1 MASNLFKSI
10 GDELADF
17 VDWVRDVLED
27 EAIRKS
33 IAEDLGLEPGQ
44 SIQKPPDQQLTS
56 VDTYRSKANPDKEA
70 FVALLNEVR
79 ACYENVR
86 TAISGF
92 GTTDVTR
99 INSIVY
105 LMFDMLALNYVRLHF
120 PRAYAIIQALSA
132 ITEDYSALE
141 DRPYVMDRIFAPIA
155 KAEEFILSPIGY
167 TFLALA
173 QGIESE
179 ERARKVSDH
188 IFPQIAAFA
197 LLAKSLSK
205 MSDSLEVLEE
215 FGTKEVIYGWDSLQK
230 PIKPGE
236 VISTNG
242 NNGTK
247 KADKISERMLSIA
260 YPFSQEPTE
269 TVDLAESLGL
279 TMAIVP
285 KTHSNKPGLQI
296 GLSGNGQFDLPLS
309 ERWKVALQASA
320 SPAASMLLKF
330 EGGIPGFEAHGP
342 SDAPLN
348 VALVSIPDESD
359 VTFAL
364 PNPDETRIEIGQ
376 LAFSFSF
383 DGTNGGIKAQAL
395 RCALVIAAK
404 DQDGFLS
411 KLLPQEG
418 LRVPFSFGIGFSPER
433 RFFTEG
439 KINWPAALSGLPSMP
454 LASSHTPDSELDT
467 ISIVDSSSKA
477 IVARTA
483 ATNGNGSQPIPIL
496 SGTSKPELGLQTIIP
511 IGKKLLAVQLDQLLL
526 SLSPSKEPK
535 KPGVKAEASLSLAVK
550 LGPVTATVDR
560 IGFEFAMSFPESG
573 GNLGFADLS
582 LGFKAPSGV
591 GIKIDSP
598 YVSGGGFLFLDQPK
612 GQYAGVVQL
621 TIQNRLTLTGI
632 GVLLTRLPNGE
643 KGFSFVV
650 IITAQGFRP
659 IPLGLG
665 FTLTGI
671 GGLLAINRTCN
682 EEFLREGIK
691 NKTLDDLLFPKDPIR
706 NAVQIFG
713 TLNKA
718 FPPQPGSYLFGPVLQ
733 ISWRSII
740 KMDLGLILELG
751 NRKRLVILGR
761 VSAIMP
767 SEKQP
772 LIKLQMNA
780 LGVIN
785 FDQGSVSL
793 DAVLYDSRL
802 MGKFP
807 ITGSMAMRLRWGSSP
822 QFLLSVGGFHPAF
835 KPPANFPT
843 LERLA
848 ITFSNSSNYRLRAE
862 SYFAITSNTLQFGS
876 KMELFVKLGSFS
888 VEGMLGHDVLIQFS
902 PFSFIAEFVASVQIK
917 RGSTNLFKLKLQ
929 GELTGPRPLHIK
941 GKITFEIL
949 WFDISISI
957 DKTLISGERPPA
969 LAPVAVMPQL
979 AAALRDSR
987 NWTGQLPDGDRRMVT
1002 LRESASPDQVALHP
1016 IGRLSVKQDVVP
1028 LDLEISRFGNTT
1040 PADARLFKIGEITVN
1055 NNNVPFDR
1063 VKDFF
1068 APSQFL
1074 ELSDDEKLAAPSF
1087 EPMVAGISIGA
1098 DSFIFTS
1105 SNDDLLEDDNL
1116 AFETL
1121 VIDRENNLPR
1131 TADPVPVVPED
1142 LDRQVLLGAAAR
1154 SDIRRAGIERYR
1166 PAGPKNSVAAR
1177 GWSIVSTA
1185 DGTASAAPGVEAGQ
1199 VGSYSETF
1207 QALRKLKQQNPN
1219 AAKSLM
1225 LVRVNNE

>member
-17 VDWVRDVLED
+17 VDWVRDVMKD

-44 SIQKPPDQQLTS
+44 SIQKPPDQQLSS
-56 VDTYRSKANPDKEA
+56 VDSYRSKANPDKEA
-70 FVALLNEVR
+70 FIALLNDVR
-79 ACYENVR
+79 ACYQNVR
-86 TAISGF
+86 TAIAGF
-92 GTTDVTR
+92 GSNDVTR

-120 PRAYAIIQALSA
+120 PRSYAIIQALSA
-132 ITEDYSALE
+132 IAEDYSALE
-141 DRPYVMDRIFAPIA
+141 DRPPVMERIFAPIA

-173 QGIESE
+173 QGIENE

-188 IFPQIAAFA
+188 IFPQIATFA

-205 MSDSLEVLEE
+205 MSDTLEVLEE
-215 FGTKEVIYGWDSLQK
+215 FGTREVVYGWDSL
-230 PIKPGE
+230 IKPVMPGQDA
-236 VISTNG
+236 STNG
-242 NNGTK
+242 SNGTK

-260 YPFSQEPTE
+260 YPFSQEPVE
-269 TVDLAESLGL
+269 TVDLAESIGV

-296 GLSGNGQFDLPLS
+296 GISGNGQIELPLS
-309 ERWKVALQASA
+309 ERWKLAMQASA

-330 EGGIPGFEAHGP
+330 EGGRPGFEAHGP
-342 SDAPLN
+342 SDVPLN
-348 VALVSIPDESD
+348 VALMSIPDESD
-359 VTFAL
+359 VSFAL
-364 PNPDETRIEIGQ
+364 PSPDETRIEIGQ
-376 LAFSFSF
+376 FAFSLSF
-383 DGTNGGIKAQAL
+383 DGTNGGIRAQAL
-395 RCALVIAAK
+395 RAALVIAAK

-411 KLLPQEG
+411 KILPREG

-433 RFFTEG
+433 MFFTEG
-439 KINWPAALSGLPSMP
+439 KIDWPDALSGLPSP
-454 LASSHTPDSELDT
+454 FSTAPTPDSEPDT
-467 ISIVDSSSKA
+467 ISIGDGSSMA
-477 IVARTA
+477 MVARTA
-483 ATNGNGSQPIPIL
+483 ATSSNGSQPIPVL
-496 SGTSKPELGLQTIIP
+496 SGTSKPEIGLQAIIP
-511 IGKKLLAVQLDQLLL
+511 IGKKLLAVQLDKLLL
-526 SLSPSKEPK
+526 GLSPSKDPK

-612 GQYAGVVQL
+612 GQYAGVVQI
-621 TIQNRLTLTGI
+621 TVQNRLTLTGI
-632 GVLLTRLPNGE
+632 GVLATRLPNGE

-650 IITAQGFRP
+650 IITAQGFQP

-691 NKTLDDLLFPKDPIR
+691 NKTLDDLLFPKDPLR
-706 NAVQIFG
+706 NATQIFG

-733 ISWRSII
+733 IRWRSII
-740 KMDLGLILELG
+740 TMDLGLILELG

-780 LGVIN
+780 LGVID

-802 MGKFP
+802 LGKFP

-876 KMELFVKLGSFS
+876 RMELFVKLGSFS

-941 GKITFEIL
+941 GKVTFEIL

-957 DKTLISGERPPA
+957 DKTLVSGERPPA

-979 AAALRDSR
+979 AAAFQDSR

-1002 LRESASPDQVALHP
+1002 LRELASPELVALHP
-1016 IGRLSVKQDVVP
+1016 IGRLTVKQDVVP

-1040 PADARLFKIGEITVN
+1040 PADARSFKLNGVTVN
-1055 NNNVPFDR
+1055 DNNVSFDR
-1063 VKDFF
+1063 VKNFF

-1098 DSFIFTS
+1098 DSFVFTS

-1116 AFETL
+1116 TFETL
-1121 VIDRENNLPR
+1121 IIDREDSTPR
-1131 TADPVPVVPED
+1131 TADPVPLAPEV
-1142 LDRQVLLGAAAR
+1142 LNRQVLLGAAAR
-1154 SDIRRAGIERYR
+1154 SDIRRAGVERYR
-1166 PAGPKNSVAAR
+1166 PAGRKNSVAAK
-1177 GWSIVSTA
+1177 GWSIVSSA
-1185 DGTASAAPGVEAGQ
+1185 DGTAAAAPGVEAGD
-1199 VGSYSETF
+1199 VVSYSESF